1 MPARACAALRASAH
15 GRARDVHLP
24 AAGIFSGRA
33 GAPRPAGRLIRRSIP
48 MRRSDRE
55 ITDFQELITVMR
67 GCDVCRL
74 ALHDEPYPYI
84 LPLNF
89 GLEVDGETV
98 RLYFHGA
105 NTGTKYDLIAK
116 NPNVAFEMDRG
127 HELIL
132 DDEHGNCTIRT
143 RASSV
148 RAASRSCRTRTKSA
162 RCACS
167 CAVSC
172 AGLSVFE
179 GRHSRDDR
187 PVPDRRAHDRQAGHR
202 AGSGRPPAG

>member
-1 MPARACAALRASAH
+1 
-15 GRARDVHLP
+15 
-24 AAGIFSGRA
+24 
-33 GAPRPAGRLIRRSIP
+33 

-105 NTGTKYDLIAK
+105 STGTKYDLK
-116 NPNVAFEMDRG
+116 
-127 HELIL
+127 
-132 DDEHGNCTIRT
+132 IR
-143 RASSV
+143 S
-148 RAASRSCRTRTKSA
+148 SRSRWTAGTRSSSTTSTA
-162 RCACS
+162 TA
-167 CAVSC
+167 
-172 AGLSVFE
+172 
-179 GRHSRDDR
+179 
-187 PVPDRRAHDRQAGHR
+187 P
-202 AGSGRPPAG
+202 

>member
-1 MPARACAALRASAH
+1 
-15 GRARDVHLP
+15 
-24 AAGIFSGRA
+24 
-33 GAPRPAGRLIRRSIP
+33 

-105 NTGTKYDLIAK
+105 NTGTKYDLIAR
-116 NPNVAFEMDRG
+116 NPNVSFEMDRG

-132 DDEHGNCTIRT
+132 DDEHGNCTMT
-143 RASSV
+143 
-148 RAASRSCRTRTKSA
+148 
-162 RCACS
+162 
-167 CAVSC
+167 
-172 AGLSVFE
+172 
-179 GRHSRDDR
+179 
-187 PVPDRRAHDRQAGHR
+187 
-202 AGSGRPPAG
+202 

>member
-1 MPARACAALRASAH
+1 
-15 GRARDVHLP
+15 
-24 AAGIFSGRA
+24 
-33 GAPRPAGRLIRRSIP
+33 

-105 NTGTKYDLIAK
+105 NTGTKYDLIA
-116 NPNVAFEMDRG
+116 
-127 HELIL
+127 
-132 DDEHGNCTIRT
+132 
-143 RASSV
+143 
-148 RAASRSCRTRTKSA
+148 
-162 RCACS
+162 
-167 CAVSC
+167 
-172 AGLSVFE
+172 
-179 GRHSRDDR
+179 
-187 PVPDRRAHDRQAGHR
+187 
-202 AGSGRPPAG
+202 